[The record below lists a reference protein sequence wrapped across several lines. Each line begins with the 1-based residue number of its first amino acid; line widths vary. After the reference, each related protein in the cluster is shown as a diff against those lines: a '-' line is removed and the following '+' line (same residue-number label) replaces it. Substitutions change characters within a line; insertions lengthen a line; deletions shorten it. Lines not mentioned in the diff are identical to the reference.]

1 MTSSS
6 KTSNYKLSQFAP
18 ADHLSWLTDYNTD
31 MTAIDAGIHAA
42 KQAADAAK
50 QAADAAA
57 SASSGKLTKVAHDTT
72 LTGDGTEASKLS
84 SYPAVTSAVSQAKT
98 AADAAYVP
106 KTVTA
111 PTTTG
116 LTAAQHDAMY
126 VDANGVVRVKPTS
139 N

>member
-18 ADHLSWLTDYNTD
+18 ADHLSWLTDYNAD
-31 MTAIDAGIHAA
+31 MASIDAGIHAA
-42 KQAADAAK
+42 KQAADT
-50 QAADAAA
+50 AA

-84 SYPAVTSAVSQAKT
+84 ASPAVTSAVSQAKT

-106 KTVTA
+106 KTVAA

-116 LTAAQHDAMY
+116 LTAAQHDAIY

-139 N
+139 K